1 MSKYWLFF
9 ILYILL
15 SPKASH
21 AQKHRS
27 LEMDTIFK
35 KEISIRAILI
45 DGDKV
50 WYAGDHNQVGFY
62 NWKSHQREEVKVQ
75 GDSIPLQFRSI
86 AHTTDFI
93 FVANIGNPAGIYKIQ
108 KSNLAIQKVY
118 SETDPKVFYDSLQFW
133 NDKEG
138 IALGDPTGT
147 CLSITITRDGGN
159 SWQKI
164 SCDQLP
170 PVEEG
175 EAAFAASNTNICIQG
190 TGTWL
195 VSGGTKA
202 RVFYSSNKGASWE
215 VFNTPIAQ
223 GSAMSGIF
231 TADFYDNRIGIIA
244 GGNYEAPSQN
254 FQNKALTQDGG
265 KTWQLLAD
273 HAHFGYASCIQFV
286 PKTKAREIVSMG
298 ATGIY
303 YSSNQGADWEQL
315 SSEAS
320 LYTLRFLTKTTAFAA
335 GKNSLIQL
343 TFK

>member
-9 ILYILL
+9 IIYILL
-15 SPKASH
+15 NPEVSR
-21 AQKHRS
+21 AQKQHS
-27 LEMDTIFK
+27 LEIDTILK

-50 WYAGDHNQVGFY
+50 WYAGDHNQVGYY
-62 NWKSHQREEVKVQ
+62 NWKSHQREEVLVQ

-86 AHTTDFI
+86 AQNTDFI
-93 FVANIGNPAGIYKIQ
+93 FVANIGNPAGVFKIQ
-108 KSNLAIQKVY
+108 KSNLSVQKVY
-118 SETDPKVFYDSLQFW
+118 SETNPKVFYDSLQFW

-138 IALGDPTGT
+138 IALGDPTAT

-159 SWQKI
+159 SWQKV

-190 TGTWL
+190 NATWL

-231 TADFYDNRIGIIA
+231 TADFYNNHIGMIA

-254 FQNKALTQDGG
+254 FLNKALSCDGG
-265 KTWQLLAD
+265 KTWKLIAD

-286 PKTKAREIVSMG
+286 PKTKGREIVSIG
-298 ATGIY
+298 STGIY
-303 YSSNQGADWEQL
+303 YSSDQGANWEQISL
-315 SSEAS
+315 EAS
-320 LYTLRFLTKTTAFAA
+320 LYTLRFLNKHTAFAA
-335 GKNSLIQL
+335 GKNSLIQIK
-343 TFK
+343 FK